1 MYRESI
7 ILFRNLDLEIS
18 TEITVSKKLYKKIL
32 DPQIWFLDIRFY
44 VQNFY
49 DRSDSN
55 LLAIRSIPSLPRI
68 KYSSLSTIDN
78 IFLCSTILNQIKM
91 KVTCSTSLA
100 TRLLPSLL
108 KIFRS
113 INQKRGWNR
122 FFSAILSNL
131 RALQKNRENGTNLIL
146 RSEEKYYANNSSSE
160 QSINFPSKIRVSMY
174 YKIIPI
180 RRTKKEKKTSIIRI
194 SKDKIEFL
202 QTRIIEFFFSLD
214 KKDSSSFHR

>member
-55 LLAIRSIPSLPRI
+55 LLAICSIPSLSRI
-68 KYSSLSTIDN
+68 KYSFLSTIDN

-113 INQKRGWNR
+113 INRKRGWNR

-131 RALQKNRENGTNLIL
+131 RALQKNRENGTNLVESNSSIGRKIL
-146 RSEEKYYANNSSSE
+146 RKQFFERTIDK
-160 QSINFPSKIRVSMY
+160 FP
-174 YKIIPI
+174 
-180 RRTKKEKKTSIIRI
+180 
-194 SKDKIEFL
+194 F
-202 QTRIIEFFFSLD
+202 
-214 KKDSSSFHR
+214 KDSSFHVL

>member
-1 MYRESI
+1 MCVYTYRESI

-55 LLAIRSIPSLPRI
+55 LLAICSIPSLSRI
-68 KYSSLSTIDN
+68 KYSFLSTIDN

-113 INQKRGWNR
+113 INRKRGWNR

-174 YKIIPI
+174 YK
-180 RRTKKEKKTSIIRI
+180 
-194 SKDKIEFL
+194 
-202 QTRIIEFFFSLD
+202 
-214 KKDSSSFHR
+214 

>member
-1 MYRESI
+1 MYSQKCPFSYKIKFIYRISVCVYRESI

-55 LLAIRSIPSLPRI
+55 LLAICSIPSLSRI
-68 KYSSLSTIDN
+68 KYSFLSTIDN

-113 INQKRGWNR
+113 INRKRGWNG

-174 YKIIPI
+174 YK
-180 RRTKKEKKTSIIRI
+180 
-194 SKDKIEFL
+194 
-202 QTRIIEFFFSLD
+202 
-214 KKDSSSFHR
+214 

>member
-1 MYRESI
+1 MFYYSQLNQDESY
-7 ILFRNLDLEIS
+7 LFHFTRDTFTSIAIKNISLDQPKEGLKRI
-18 TEITVSKKLYKKIL
+18 
-32 DPQIWFLDIRFY
+32 FFRFY
-44 VQNFY
+44 
-49 DRSDSN
+49 
-55 LLAIRSIPSLPRI
+55 RI
-68 KYSSLSTIDN
+68 FQKFHRKIA
-78 IFLCSTILNQIKM
+78 KM
-91 KVTCSTSLA
+91 E
-100 TRLLPSLL
+100 R
-108 KIFRS
+108 
-113 INQKRGWNR
+113 
-122 FFSAILSNL
+122 ILS
-131 RALQKNRENGTNLIL
+131 NLIL

>member
-1 MYRESI
+1 MCVYTYRESI

-91 KVTCSTSLA
+91 KVTCSISLA
-100 TRLLPSLL
+100 ARLFPSLL

-113 INQKRGWNR
+113 INRKRGWNR

-131 RALQKNRENGTNLIL
+131 RALQKNRENGTNLVESNSSIGRKIL
-146 RSEEKYYANNSSSE
+146 RKQFFERTIDK
-160 QSINFPSKIRVSMY
+160 FP
-174 YKIIPI
+174 
-180 RRTKKEKKTSIIRI
+180 
-194 SKDKIEFL
+194 F
-202 QTRIIEFFFSLD
+202 
-214 KKDSSSFHR
+214 KDSSFHVL

>member
-1 MYRESI
+1 MCVYMYRESI

-44 VQNFY
+44 VQNFI

-68 KYSSLSTIDN
+68 KYSFLSTIDN

-108 KIFRS
+108 KIFHS
-113 INQKRGWNR
+113 INRKRGWNG

-131 RALQKNRENGTNLIL
+131 RALQKNHENGTNLIL

-174 YKIIPI
+174 YK
-180 RRTKKEKKTSIIRI
+180 
-194 SKDKIEFL
+194 
-202 QTRIIEFFFSLD
+202 
-214 KKDSSSFHR
+214 

>member
-1 MYRESI
+1 MYSQKCPFSYKIKFIYRISVCVYRESI

-32 DPQIWFLDIRFY
+32 DPQIWLLDIRFY

-55 LLAIRSIPSLPRI
+55 LLAICSIPSLSRI
-68 KYSSLSTIDN
+68 KYSFLSTIDN

-113 INQKRGWNR
+113 INRKRGWNR

-174 YKIIPI
+174 YK
-180 RRTKKEKKTSIIRI
+180 
-194 SKDKIEFL
+194 
-202 QTRIIEFFFSLD
+202 
-214 KKDSSSFHR
+214 